1 MTKMNIELYQGL
13 YMSLQLRMQM
23 AVKQY
28 GYYFKGSKL
37 ALVEKDT
44 SFDNDVTSKEYG
56 PGSDRAQWKSP
67 LSNIADGLEIEYT
80 YVLNYKIN
88 RTDTTHTDLVKYRAS
103 SSGKLELRGPDGT
116 NYDTTMDAGN
126 YMVLSNAGKFNGLHK
141 IDSFANSG
149 GTGDIIQLDTSYSGA
164 NSSWTDFERT
174 VTLYYDVSVLQVDG
188 ETFDLDIPVYLEE
201 AIIYYMK
208 ARLAEDAQQIEQREY
223 FMNLFKK
230 RLEGHNNT
238 RVWGARMISSGTH
251 AIR

>member
-1 MTKMNIELYQGL
+1 
-13 YMSLQLRMQM
+13 M
-23 AVKQY
+23 ASREY
-28 GYYFKGSKL
+28 GYYIKGSKL
-37 ALVEKDT
+37 CIVEREAN
-44 SFDNDVTSKEYG
+44 FDNDPESRSYG
-56 PGSDRAQWKSP
+56 PGVDRGEWKSP
-67 LSNIADGLEIEYT
+67 IATVADALRLEYT
-80 YVLNYKIN
+80 YVPTYFIET
-88 RTDTTHTDLVKYRAS
+88 TDLTHTDIAKYRATN
-103 SSGKLELRGPDGT
+103 SGKLQLRGPDGT

-141 IDSFANSG
+141 INSFANGG
-149 GTGDIIQLDTSYSGA
+149 GTNDIIELDTSYSGA

-238 RVWGARMISSGTH
+238 RVWGARMISSGPH